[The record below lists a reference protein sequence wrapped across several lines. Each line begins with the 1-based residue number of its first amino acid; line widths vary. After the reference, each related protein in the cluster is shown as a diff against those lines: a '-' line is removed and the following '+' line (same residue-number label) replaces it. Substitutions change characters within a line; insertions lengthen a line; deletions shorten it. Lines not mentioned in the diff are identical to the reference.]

1 MNAATIRDEYL
12 EELAQINING
22 NQTNTA
28 TIIKNIRHQEE
39 TKQSFCMMHP
49 ISKGKQGR
57 AVSSILVPD
66 ELNNTAMYG
75 ECQMI

>member
-1 MNAATIRDEYL
+1 MNAAAIRDEYL
-12 EELAQINING
+12 EELAQLNINS

-39 TKQSFCMMHP
+39 IKQSFRMMRP
-49 ISKGKQGR
+49 ISKGKQGG

-66 ELNNTAMYG
+66 ELNNMA
-75 ECQMI
+75 